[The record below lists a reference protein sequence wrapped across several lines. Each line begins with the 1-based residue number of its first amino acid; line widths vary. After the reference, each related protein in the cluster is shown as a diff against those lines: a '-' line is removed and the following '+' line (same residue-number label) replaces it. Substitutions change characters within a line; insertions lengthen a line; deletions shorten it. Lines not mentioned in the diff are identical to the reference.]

1 MAAMKTTRK
10 SCNRAILLFA
20 FQMSFMLGAL
30 QTGLTQLAV
39 DLHDPALRMHSSTL
53 LQWKSAAADDLLLP
67 DSNFDTSMFCLRYL
81 GHFSPGDQS
90 ASRVDWT
97 SSTTNANLVRCISS
111 SSGYIQVNDRLLS
124 LSMTA

>member
-1 MAAMKTTRK
+1 MKTTRK

-67 DSNFDTSMFCLRYL
+67 DSNFDTSMFCCGL
-81 GHFSPGDQS
+81 GHMREPHKS
-90 ASRVDWT
+90 AEVSW
-97 SSTTNANLVRCISS
+97 
-111 SSGYIQVNDRLLS
+111 S
-124 LSMTA
+124 LFPR